1 MQQNEKIEGV
11 HTNALLKSSWYGL
24 KPAGKLK
31 TAQDLIAA
39 GEQAG
44 AWPVRVGQFS
54 VKTVDGRLDI
64 PRSMAKAV
72 VGEYADGSRRA
83 LGMVGDRYTHTTPEG
98 WRELCEAAVA
108 AGARPTGAFALCG
121 GARLLA
127 TFEVGQ
133 SNGILTNLVIADAFD
148 GSLRLTCGMTAMRF
162 FCANQLAAM
171 LRGDDASARI
181 RHTSTLPEKIAAL
194 ALAIDAAVKEGC
206 KVKEIYH
213 AAEARSVNRTDAEE
227 ILARLFPAP
236 EEPGREQTRALN
248 LRADALRAAER
259 AENQAGSTLATL
271 WNAATWLVDRTVDG
285 KARAARG
292 GADKLDSLLFGTRGK
307 RIEEIR
313 KVVQVVLADGSLGE
327 MTAPEAAAHG
337 VDAAQ
342 IGRAVLADMLAD

>member
-1 MQQNEKIEGV
+1 MDKHEQIQGV

-24 KPAGKLK
+24 KQAGEIK
-31 TAQDLIAA
+31 TASDLIVA
-39 GEQAG
+39 GEQSG

-54 VKTVDGRLDI
+54 VKTVDGKLDI
-64 PRSMAKAV
+64 PREMAKAV

-83 LGMVGDRYTHTTPEG
+83 LGMVGDRYTHTTPAG
-98 WRELCEAAVA
+98 WRELCQAAVE
-108 AGARPTGAFALCG
+108 AGARPTGAFALRG

-133 SNGILTNLVIADAFD
+133 SNGILTNLAIADAFD

-162 FCANQLAAM
+162 FCANQLASM
-171 LRGDDASARI
+171 LQGDEASARI

-194 ALAIDAAVKEGC
+194 AKAIDAAVKEGC
-206 KVKEIYH
+206 KIKELYH
-213 AAEARSVNRTDAEE
+213 TAEARTVSRTDAEE

-236 EEPGREQTRALN
+236 AEPGREQTRALN

-285 KARAARG
+285 QARAARG

-307 RIEEIR
+307 RVEEIR
-313 KVVQVVLADGSLGE
+313 KVIEVVLADGSL
-327 MTAPEAAAHG
+327 ASKASIEAHAHG
-337 VDAAQ
+337 IDDTS
-342 IGRAVLADMLAD
+342 IGRAMLTDMLG